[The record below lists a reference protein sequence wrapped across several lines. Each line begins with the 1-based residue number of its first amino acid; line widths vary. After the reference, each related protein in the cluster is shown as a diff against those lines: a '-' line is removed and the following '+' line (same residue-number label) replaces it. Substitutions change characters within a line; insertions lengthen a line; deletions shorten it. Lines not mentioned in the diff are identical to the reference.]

1 MKAKELR
8 SDVSTEVEIRS
19 QYGISEEDMARM
31 LMNSIQNAQNDR
43 NQRALI
49 EARNEAN
56 NVLVHSKKFME
67 QNKEII
73 SAEEMVH
80 LAELVAELTQEIE
93 KGTKDSIEL
102 TLEKLNSYSRPIAQR
117 AMDYNIANAL
127 KGSQL

>member
-43 NQRALI
+43 DQRALI